1 MLFRAI
7 VSFLPLNHGQKD
19 FPTWK
24 STSMIATVTCKLPRV
39 LLVSS
44 RVPVV
49 VKFIKYENRHTV
61 FKAQECVKRGVWWC
75 MLVWSNVLSSPG
87 DQGWHQCWVTGQCL
101 GLKLRQITVSESY
114 RHETCLKHKEN
125 HMLPW
130 LLETCFPCLL
140 GCANNRGN
148 FLELLFWRF
157 FHQSTEM
164 LVIILLSEG
173 LKLASLTP
181 FRCDSWGWCI
191 WSGLR
196 EATAD

>member
-1 MLFRAI
+1 
-7 VSFLPLNHGQKD
+7 
-19 FPTWK
+19 
-24 STSMIATVTCKLPRV
+24 MIATVTCKLPRV

-61 FKAQECVKRGVWWC
+61 FKAQECVKRGVWRC
-75 MLVWSNVLSSPG
+75 MLVWSNVLSAHG

-101 GLKLRQITVSESY
+101 GPKPRQITVSESY

-130 LLETCFPCLL
+130 LLETYFPCLL
-140 GCANNRGN
+140 CCPNNRGN
-148 FLELLFWRF
+148 FFELLFWRF
-157 FHQSTEM
+157 FHQSPEM

-181 FRCDSWGWCI
+181 FRRDSWGWCI
-191 WSGLR
+191 RSGLR
-196 EATAD
+196 AATAD